1 MCFSPEADFVSGVAI
16 SAVGVA
22 TLTKVEQPREVALA
36 VVPLALGLH
45 LIVEG
50 FVWLGLEGHTDQSS
64 GELAA
69 TVYVLF
75 AWVIAPVLLPL
86 AVWLV
91 EPDRARRRLMAPFVA
106 LGAVVG
112 LYLLWSILAHGVTA
126 HVVEH
131 TIQYGG
137 AGELAV
143 PATVL
148 YAIAACVPP
157 LLSSHSAIVVFG
169 VLDAVAVGA
178 IAWAQADGLTSLW
191 CLWAAVVSVLIY
203 VQFAVWRARPA
214 RASARGSPSP
224 AARRS

>member
-1 MCFSPEADFVSGVAI
+1 MCFSPEADFVSGAVI

-22 TLTKVEQPREVALA
+22 TLTKVERPREIALA
-36 VVPLALGLH
+36 AVPLALGLH

-50 FVWLGLEGHTDQSS
+50 FVWLGLEGHADEST

-69 TVYVLF
+69 NIYVLF
-75 AWVIAPVLLPL
+75 AWVIAPILLPF

-91 EPDRARRRLMAPFVA
+91 EPDRGRRRLMAPFVVM
-106 LGAVVG
+106 GAVVG
-112 LYLLWSILAHGVTA
+112 LYLLWSMLTHGVTA

-143 PATVL
+143 PATAL

-157 LLSSHSAIVVFG
+157 LLSSYTAIVAFG
-169 VLDAVAVGA
+169 VLDALAVAVIG
-178 IAWAQADGLTSLW
+178 WAQADGLTSLW

-203 VQFAVWRARPA
+203 VQFVAW
-214 RASARGSPSP
+214 
-224 AARRS
+224 RRSSDGSDTDAPALVAPP

>member
-1 MCFSPEADFVSGVAI
+1 MWRS

-22 TLTKVEQPREVALA
+22 TLTKVERPREIALA
-36 VVPLALGLH
+36 AVPLALGLH

-50 FVWLGLEGHTDQSS
+50 FVWLGLEGHADQST

-69 TVYVLF
+69 NIYVLF
-75 AWVIAPVLLPL
+75 AWVIAPVLLPF

-91 EPDRARRRLMAPFVA
+91 EPDRRRRRFMAPFVVI
-106 LGAVVG
+106 GAVVG
-112 LYLLWSILAHGVTA
+112 LYLLWSMLTHGVTA

-143 PATVL
+143 PATAL

-157 LLSSHSAIVVFG
+157 LLSSHTAIVVFG
-169 VLDAVAVGA
+169 VLDALAVAVIG
-178 IAWAQADGLTSLW
+178 WAQADGLTSLW

-203 VQFAVWRARPA
+203 VQFVAWRAAPA
-214 RASARGSPSP
+214 RASARGSPTP
-224 AARRS
+224 AARRSG